1 MDSGIPPSTSY
12 PQPSEFGAAAFIA
25 EQAQAFIDA
34 SEQSAPFMAMAMA
47 PDTHA
52 GV

>member
-1 MDSGIPPSTSY
+1 MSSGTTPPNAIY
-12 PQPSEFGAAAFIA
+12 PQSSELGIAAFIA

-34 SEQSAPFMAMAMA
+34 AEQSAPFMAMA

-52 GV
+52 GD

>member
-1 MDSGIPPSTSY
+1 MNSGTPPPSTSY
-12 PQPSEFGAAAFIA
+12 PQPSELGAAAFIA

-34 SEQSAPFMAMAMA
+34 AEQSAPFMAMA

-52 GV
+52 GD